1 MFFIL
6 FWSCYNSFAFLTCF
20 IFCILLFCH
29 GSLTTV
35 FSKKENSSSIVN
47 LCWRLIKIYKIPL
60 DSVRKGIELCK
71 DNVRRL
77 LDDARTLIKKHT
89 WQAKSHAVA
98 LIVLAIEELGKAKV
112 LSDGLQQAIKK
123 GIDIVEVEEALFRLH
138 GPKFEEGCSLIP
150 SAALVIEE
158 AAYDR
163 KFFDPDVFVTE
174 DVEVNPKIRLEAT
187 FVDWNDT
194 KKMWKIGTPAT
205 EEKIENLIIKIENA
219 LEKI

>member
-1 MFFIL
+1 
-6 FWSCYNSFAFLTCF
+6 
-20 IFCILLFCH
+20 
-29 GSLTTV
+29 
-35 FSKKENSSSIVN
+35 

-123 GIDIVEVEEALFRLH
+123 RIDIVEVEEALFRLH
-138 GPKFEEGCSLIP
+138 EPKFEEGCSLIP